1 MIAVFATIG
10 LLIIFM
16 LVLHSRRMPTE
27 AKLYAWFM
35 LLLMQIAIAGSV
47 LCR

>member
-1 MIAVFATIG
+1 MIAALATIG

-16 LVLHSRRMPTE
+16 LVLHSRQIPMD